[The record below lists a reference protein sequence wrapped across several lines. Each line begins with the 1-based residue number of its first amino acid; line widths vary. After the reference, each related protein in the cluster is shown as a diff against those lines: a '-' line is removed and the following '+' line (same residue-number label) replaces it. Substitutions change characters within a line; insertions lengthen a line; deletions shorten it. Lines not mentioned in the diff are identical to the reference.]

1 MNMQK
6 LFVRLHKK
14 YLHFSELCDIIHLLV
29 VLLREETD

>member
-14 YLHFSELCDIIHLLV
+14 YLHFSELCDIITLSV
-29 VLLREETD
+29 VVFRVG